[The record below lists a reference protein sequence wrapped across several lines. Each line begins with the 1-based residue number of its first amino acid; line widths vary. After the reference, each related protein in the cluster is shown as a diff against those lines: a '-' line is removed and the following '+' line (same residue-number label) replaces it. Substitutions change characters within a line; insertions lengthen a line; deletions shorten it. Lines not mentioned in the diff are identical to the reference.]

1 MNSIVIAAT
10 GRERKIIEG
19 LQNDRINRIVE
30 EDAAKNI
37 DSCKFL
43 YTTYGNDL
51 LIYHSSVLF
60 KLTLVY
66 CTVRS

>member
-19 LQNDRINRIVE
+19 LQNDRINRMVE

-37 DSCKFL
+37 DSCKL
-43 YTTYGNDL
+43 SSTSLTYLCITSFSYSDRK
-51 LIYHSSVLF
+51 SV
-60 KLTLVY
+60 V
-66 CTVRS
+66 